1 MLEITQ
7 KNPIV
12 DGSFIPRQLG
22 NEAEKALFILIDASE
37 IKNTKEKVFLWK
49 FILEIKEA
57 SSNLHLKDRLIH
69 VSSRHC

>member
-1 MLEITQ
+1 MLKITQ

-22 NEAEKALFILIDASE
+22 NEPEKALFILIDASELE

-49 FILEIKEA
+49 FIFEIKET
-57 SSNLHLKDRLIH
+57 SSN
-69 VSSRHC
+69 